1 MGLFGGSNNGKLLK
15 GFYKAALENKK
26 LDELCAIEAG
36 ANTSDILRDSD
47 FYVGSAKNNGK
58 SLDKLDSF
66 FVSYVCYLPG
76 RMVWVGEHVYASK
89 IESLFEKEAL
99 KDINEENAHEAINS
113 VFNKVC
119 EKPDLLFQNFNPSFI
134 YYKKIDVCRFLH
146 EDDGSKIQ
154 IRVGDF
160 QYLIPYVVGQTSR
173 IENCRTHLFDRDDL
187 RFIQLQISE
196 ANLRS

>member
-1 MGLFGGSNNGKLLK
+1 
-15 GFYKAALENKK
+15 
-26 LDELCAIEAG
+26 
-36 ANTSDILRDSD
+36 
-47 FYVGSAKNNGK
+47 
-58 SLDKLDSF
+58 
-66 FVSYVCYLPG
+66 
-76 RMVWVGEHVYASK
+76 MVWIYEHVYASK

-119 EKPDLLFQNFNPSFI
+119 EKPDLLFQNFDPSFI

-160 QYLIPYVVGQTSR
+160 QYLILTLLMQ
-173 IENCRTHLFDRDDL
+173 HLELKIVEPIFL
-187 RFIQLQISE
+187 TEMI
-196 ANLRS
+196 